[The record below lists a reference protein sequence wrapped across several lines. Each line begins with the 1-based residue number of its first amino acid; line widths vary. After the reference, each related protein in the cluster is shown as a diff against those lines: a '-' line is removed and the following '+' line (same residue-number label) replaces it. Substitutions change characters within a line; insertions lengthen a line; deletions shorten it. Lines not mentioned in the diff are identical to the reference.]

1 MNDIYNTKLLN
12 LLPPNLQNDP
22 DMMAAANSVD
32 KEFLDVVNSAKECIL
47 LPNIDNLPSNVVD
60 VLAWQQHVDFYDVA
74 LDLDKKRELVKNSIR
89 WHRKKGTPAAVEEV
103 VSTFFK
109 NSKVQEW
116 FEYDGKPYFFK
127 VVFNYNLDDEVE
139 TNLIQK
145 KWSSKYFYLDGSW
158 NLDGQNNLNG
168 CEVYSEDTSTGNYI
182 ETSVVSAINSVKN
195 KRSWLDEFLLILRGV
210 TSEKEVYTVKVANKF
225 FLDFFKNVDLHL
237 DGSWEINGQYDLNG
251 YKVYFHDPI
260 VVKEVNH
267 IFIQKY
273 EQLDANFM
281 LKAAPILNNENFDSK
296 EANRIFNKITQSIT
310 LSEFNS
316 ASIIKN
322 EQLNIGYNLKV
333 PAAIEKENFSER
345 SINKISNKV
354 NNSIGSSIKSSSLV
368 QNKELFACN
377 DLIIKK
383 GLWYLDGSSALDG
396 SNLLDA
402 DIFQEAI

>member
-12 LLPPNLQNDP
+12 LLPPNLRNDP
-22 DMMAAANSVD
+22 DMVAAANSVD

-74 LDLDKKRELVKNSIR
+74 LDIDKKRELVKNSIR

-103 VSTFFK
+103 VSTFFEK
-109 NSKVQEW
+109 SKVEEW
-116 FEYDGKPYFFK
+116 FEYGGKPYFFK
-127 VVFNYNLDDEVE
+127 VVLDYNLDDEIE

-145 KWSSKYFYLDGSW
+145 KWSSKYFYLDGFW

-168 CEVYSEDTSTGNYI
+168 CEVYSEDTIPGNYI
-182 ETSVVSAINSVKN
+182 ETSVISAINSVKN
-195 KRSWLDEFLLILRGV
+195 KRSWLDEFLLILSGV
-210 TSEKEVYTVKVANKF
+210 ASEKETYTVKVANRF

-237 DGSWEINGQYDLNG
+237 DGSWELNGQYDLNG

-260 VVKEVNH
+260 ILKEFNH
-267 IFIQKY
+267 IFIQKS
-273 EQLDANFM
+273 EELDINYK
-281 LKAAPILNNENFDSK
+281 LKVSPAAQKENFDV
-296 EANRIFNKITQSIT
+296 NHRNKIFLNINNSVKSSSMK
-310 LSEFNS
+310 LSS
-316 ASIIKN
+316 PIKN
-322 EQLNIGYNLKV
+322 E
-333 PAAIEKENFSER
+333 
-345 SINKISNKV
+345 
-354 NNSIGSSIKSSSLV
+354 
-368 QNKELFACN
+368 ELFLCS
-377 DLIIKK
+377 DLVIKK